1 MLDTS
6 RELDEEDKEIID
18 YMKDRK
24 YIVLLNKV
32 DLDRKLSS
40 EIVDNLE
47 NKIELSA
54 KTGFGIDDLK
64 SKIKDLFFDGSIDA
78 ESVMVTNTRHKE
90 ALYRASENLD
100 GALNGLNNN
109 EFLDLVSIYVTSA
122 LRALGEITGA
132 ELEEDLVN
140 KIFAEFCC
148 GK

>member
-1 MLDTS
+1 MGT
-6 RELDEEDKEIID
+6 KNGTTMI
-18 YMKDRK
+18 
-24 YIVLLNKV
+24 
-32 DLDRKLSS
+32 
-40 EIVDNLE
+40 
-47 NKIELSA
+47 
-54 KTGFGIDDLK
+54 
-64 SKIKDLFFDGSIDA
+64 IKDLFFNGSIDA